1 MSSPERSFLGTR
13 VQFQPEK
20 EHQGQQK
27 KKKQKPLLLI
37 IFSLIM
43 FSHKAAAVFKG
54 GAAGE
59 EQGKLGIRSL
69 IEELRGVFHT
79 E

>member
-54 GAAGE
+54 GVAGE
-59 EQGKLGIRSL
+59 EQGKLGITSL
-69 IEELRGVFHT
+69 IEELRGFFHT